1 MKSNKISPK
10 LPLQKKEQLNNKSTS
25 YHSTLSD
32 HRCHLGLFRLP
43 RVHQLAQDAC
53 PGSGSQKPGTLGEDG
68 GTGSGNQQTNF
79 PWINFRNYPK
89 SCEADFQ
96 DFLETLF
103 ITSGICYGVQVFCS
117 CLPFFFPGKNPKN
130 ENLRSPFWENP
141 WENPQFSNVDW
152 TDLRRSQFACEKKN
166 VYIYIQYI
174 IFPAR

>member
-68 GTGSGNQQTNF
+68 GRGSGNQQTNF

-117 CLPFFFPGKNPKN
+117 CLPFLSQGKIRKMKIWDS
-130 ENLRSPFWENP
+130 LF
-141 WENPQFSNVDW
+141 
-152 TDLRRSQFACEKKN
+152 EKILGKIRN
-166 VYIYIQYI
+166 FQTWIEQI
-174 IFPAR
+174 

>member
-10 LPLQKKEQLNNKSTS
+10 LPLQKEKLNNKSTS

-53 PGSGSQKPGTLGEDG
+53 PGSGSQNQEPWGKMAGR
-68 GTGSGNQQTNF
+68 GSGNQQTNF

-103 ITSGICYGVQVFCS
+103 ITSGKFSGVQIFFLA
-117 CLPFFFPGKNPKN
+117 CLFFPGKNPKN
-130 ENLRSPFWENP
+130 ENLRSPF
-141 WENPQFSNVDW
+141 
-152 TDLRRSQFACEKKN
+152 LRKSLGKSAIFKPGLNRFKKKLIWKKKKN
-166 VYIYIQYI
+166 I
-174 IFPAR
+174 